1 LLLNEI
7 IVNEILFQIILV
19 VLLSFKVIL
28 LQPLPSLMKILHIND
43 QAGVACILAKYQ
55 RIKGQESKVLS
66 YNKIDKFGILKY
78 YKDYVDIVE
87 RDNFI
92 KYCISEAKN
101 ANVIH
106 IHSKEE
112 LVIKMRKTFG
122 NSKKIILHYHG
133 TDIRNPA
140 IISTISN
147 STLQNIK
154 SKSKSFVAKGRYRV
168 RLIQM
173 GYYKSVQKLRIESQ
187 KLADE
192 ILVSTSD
199 LLSLLPNA
207 KYLPNP
213 VDVEHFSKDNNVRKN
228 RSNNNALTIKTETGN
243 IERTLQYCKENNINL
258 KIDVFDRTK
267 TPLLHQ
273 EIPNLLKKYDTYV
286 DIKIVNDKILE
297 SLSKTGLESLACGLK
312 VLNYKLEYLDKLP
325 EMHNPTK
332 VVDQL
337 ETIYKKV

>member
-1 LLLNEI
+1 
-7 IVNEILFQIILV
+7 
-19 VLLSFKVIL
+19 
-28 LQPLPSLMKILHIND
+28 MKILHIND

-55 RIKGQESKVLS
+55 SINGRESKVLS

-87 RDNFI
+87 RDNFV
-92 KYCISEAKN
+92 KYCISEAKD
-101 ANVIH
+101 ADVIH

-112 LVIKMRKTFG
+112 LVIKMRKTFEY
-122 NSKKIILHYHG
+122 SKKIILHYHG
-133 TDIRNPA
+133 TDIRNRVIP
-140 IISTISN
+140 TISP
-147 STLQNIK
+147 LQNIK
-154 SKSKSFVAKGRYRV
+154 SKSKLFAATGRYRL

-173 GYYKSVQKLRIESQ
+173 GYYKSLQKLRVESQ

-199 LLSLLPNA
+199 LLSLLPDA
-207 KYLPNP
+207 KFLPNP
-213 VDVEHFSKDNNVRKN
+213 VDVEHFSKDNNVSKT

-243 IERTLQYCKENNINL
+243 IEQTLQYCKENNINL

-273 EIPNLLKKYDTYV
+273 EIPNLLKKYDIYV
-286 DIKIVNDKILE
+286 DIKIVNNQLLE
-297 SLSKTGLESLACGLK
+297 SLSKTGLESLACGLN

-325 EMHNPTK
+325 EMHNPTN
-332 VVDQL
+332 VIDQL
-337 ETIYKKV
+337 ENIYKKI